1 MVSKEWLIVT
11 FETEYDALQFSSL
24 CKQTKIE
31 GRLMPIPR
39 KLSAGCGIS
48 WRSEVS
54 LEKRIQDL
62 IQQHS
67 ADLSCEVIKIEL

>member
-1 MVSKEWLIVT
+1 MVKEWLIVT
-11 FETEYDALQFSSL
+11 FETEYDALYFSNL
-24 CKQTKIE
+24 CKQAKLE

-48 WRSEVS
+48 WRAEPN
-54 LEKRIQDL
+54 LESAIQVL

-67 ADLSCEVIKIEL
+67 TDLSCEVVKINL